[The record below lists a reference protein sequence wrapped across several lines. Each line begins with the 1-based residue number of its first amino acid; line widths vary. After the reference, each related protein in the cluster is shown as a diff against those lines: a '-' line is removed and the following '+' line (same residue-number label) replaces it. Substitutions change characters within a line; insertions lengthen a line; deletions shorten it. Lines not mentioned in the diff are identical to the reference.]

1 MKIEKVIANWIRE
14 EYELDVISRQQLF
27 LKYLEF
33 WFTDHLND
41 QPIEKS
47 RYFSNKNFYRL
58 CDYLIDE
65 KILIGFNHNT
75 RGYTYFIKKGSKPTS
90 EMAVSAIYPLGFL
103 SHLTAMNLY
112 GIGNTQTSG
121 IYFTCPA
128 RKDWKHLCLKNIK
141 QRFKNLTISD
151 SISNEYIE
159 INGLTLSTQ
168 SILDPYPHQN
178 ILEEAGS
185 TKALIIINRKVL
197 VESEWWNHCHIQNIV
212 DLYLDM
218 LRAPH
223 YCGGISHVLN
233 IYQNSLLKD
242 KDLLQELLNTLTKT
256 GSIIDRAR
264 FGYLFDKILG
274 ITAPELND
282 WKSEQKEKRGS
293 SRKLFSNF
301 DFDEF
306 FDDEWNLSI
315 NHPTLKNLHKELNP
329 KADLT

>member
-1 MKIEKVIANWIRE
+1 MKIEKVMASWIKE
-14 EYELDVISRQQLF
+14 TYELDVISRQQLF

-33 WFTDHLND
+33 WFTDSIEG
-41 QPIEKS
+41 QIIEKNK
-47 RYFSNKNFYRL
+47 YFSNKNFYRL

-75 RGYTYFIKKGSKPTS
+75 RGYTYFIKKGTKPTS
-90 EMAVSAIYPLGFL
+90 EMAVSAIYPMGFL

-128 RKDWKHLCLKNIK
+128 RKDWKGLCLKNIK
-141 QRFKNLTISD
+141 QRFKHFTISD
-151 SISNEYIE
+151 SISKEYIE
-159 INGLTLSTQ
+159 INGVVLSTQ

-185 TKALIIINRKVL
+185 TKALIIVNKKSS

-218 LRAPH
+218 FRAPH
-223 YCGGISHVLN
+223 YCGSISHVLK
-233 IYQNSLLKD
+233 IYQNSLIKD
-242 KDLLQELLNTLTKT
+242 ENLLQELISTLDKT

-264 FGYLFDKILG
+264 FGYIFDKILG
-274 ITAPELND
+274 IQIPQLKK
-282 WKSEQKEKRGS
+282 WKDEQQNKRGS

-301 DFDEF
+301 DFDSF
-306 FDDEWNLSI
+306 FDDEWNISI
-315 NHPTLKNLHKELNP
+315 NHPTIKNLHHNV
-329 KADLT
+329 DSNI

>member
-1 MKIEKVIANWIRE
+1 MKIEKVIANWIKD

-41 QPIEKS
+41 QPIEKNS
-47 RYFSNKNFYRL
+47 YFSNKNFYRL

-112 GIGNTQTSG
+112 GVGNTQTSG

-128 RKDWKHLCLKNIK
+128 RKDWKNLCLKNIK

-159 INGLTLSTQ
+159 INGLILSTQ

-233 IYQNSLLKD
+233 IYQDSLLKD

-264 FGYLFDKILG
+264 FGYIFDKILG
-274 ITAPELND
+274 ITVPELNN
-282 WKSEQKEKRGS
+282 WKIEQKEKRGS

-329 KADLT
+329 RADLT

>member
-1 MKIEKVIANWIRE
+1 MKIEKIIANWIDE
-14 EYELDVISRQQLF
+14 EYELNVISRQQLF
-27 LKYLEF
+27 LKYLEL
-33 WFTDHLND
+33 WFTDTFNG
-41 QPIEKS
+41 QVIEKNK
-47 RYFSNKNFYRL
+47 YFSNKNFYKL

-90 EMAVSAIYPLGFL
+90 EMAVSAIYPMGFL
-103 SHLTAMNLY
+103 SHHTAMNLY

-128 RKDWKHLCLKNIK
+128 RKDWKNICLKNIK
-141 QRFKNLTISD
+141 QRFKNLNISR

-159 INGLTLSTQ
+159 INGFILSTQ

-185 TKALIIINRKVL
+185 TKALIIINKKNL
-197 VESEWWNHCHIQNIV
+197 VESEWWNQCHIQNIV

-223 YCGGISHVLN
+223 YCGGISHVLK
-233 IYQNSLLKD
+233 IYHDFLLKD
-242 KDLLQELLNTLTKT
+242 KDLFQELLNTLDKT

-264 FGYLFDKILG
+264 FGYVFDKIFG
-274 ITAPELND
+274 IQGSLINE
-282 WKSEQKEKRGS
+282 WKIEQKDKRGS

-301 DFDEF
+301 KFDSF
-306 FDDEWNLSI
+306 FDDEWNISI
-315 NHPTLKNLHKELNP
+315 NHPTIKSLHQNLGFKI
-329 KADLT
+329 

>member
-1 MKIEKVIANWIRE
+1 MKIEKIIANWIKE

-27 LKYLEF
+27 LQYLEY
-33 WFTDHLND
+33 WFIDSFNGI
-41 QPIEKS
+41 PIDKP

-90 EMAVSAIYPLGFL
+90 EMAVSAIYPLGYL
-103 SHLTAMNLY
+103 SHMTAMNLY

-128 RKDWKHLCLKNIK
+128 RKDWKNLCLKNLK
-141 QRFKNLTISD
+141 QRFKNLNFSD
-151 SISNEYIE
+151 TISNEYIE
-159 INGLTLSTQ
+159 INGLILSTQ

-185 TKALIIINRKVL
+185 TKTLILINRKSL
-197 VESEWWNHCHIQNIV
+197 VESEWWQNCHLQNIV

-223 YCGGISHVLN
+223 YCGGISYVLN
-233 IYQNSLLKD
+233 IYQNALLKD
-242 KDLLQELLNTLTKT
+242 NDLFQEIFNTLDKN

-264 FGYLFDKILG
+264 FGYIFDKILG
-274 ITAPELND
+274 IQTSGLQK
-282 WKSEQKEKRGS
+282 WKLEQKDKRGS

-301 DFDEF
+301 DFDSV
-306 FDDEWNLSI
+306 FDEEWNLSI
-315 NHPTLKNLHKELNP
+315 NHQSIKTLHKNMNI
-329 KADLT
+329 TM